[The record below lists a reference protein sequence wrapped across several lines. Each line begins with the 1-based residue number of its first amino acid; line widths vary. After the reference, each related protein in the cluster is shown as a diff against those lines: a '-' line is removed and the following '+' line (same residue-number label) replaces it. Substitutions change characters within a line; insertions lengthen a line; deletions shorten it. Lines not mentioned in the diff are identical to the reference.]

1 MCHSPLPFRLEINQ
15 NEHFHDI
22 FLQQTQC
29 LAKLSIFGDLFHPQS
44 KFFINNTP
52 EGVSGYDVVCQS
64 LSNGLAVIESR
75 P

>member
-1 MCHSPLPFRLEINQ
+1 MYLGTSTKHPY
-15 NEHFHDI
+15 
-22 FLQQTQC
+22 
-29 LAKLSIFGDLFHPQS
+29 IFGDLFHPQS

-52 EGVSGYDVVCQS
+52 EGVSGYDLVCQS